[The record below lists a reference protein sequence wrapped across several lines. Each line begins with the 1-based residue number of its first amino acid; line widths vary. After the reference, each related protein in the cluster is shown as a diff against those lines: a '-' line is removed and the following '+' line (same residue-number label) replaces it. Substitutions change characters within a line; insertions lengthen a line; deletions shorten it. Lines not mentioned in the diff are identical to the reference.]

1 MKKKKIIIAGR
12 GLSPGKMNILHQ
24 STGAAVVCNKKR
36 NPVSPWFPG
45 PQSCILTHLLHSTTG
60 NEITRSTRVCRCRAG
75 QGGCRTAAPTTEPAP
90 PALPWSPVPL
100 ARWTKP
106 GAAWARLSFWF
117 VRCCPLPFPLDF
129 SVCCNSPGKFWSEAL
144 ILFGLLGLRLRAGNS
159 TLLLKAF
166 FHLPCKTR
174 QSPCILHIR
183 TGQAF
188 TAWCG
193 NASLDFSPLS
203 TSSSGIQGLGLSV

>member
-1 MKKKKIIIAGR
+1 MVSRAPILHTYALTSLNYWKWDHPQHSRVPLQGRAGR
-12 GLSPGKMNILHQ
+12 LPHGCSHHWA
-24 STGAAVVCNKKR
+24 SATSAAL
-36 NPVSPWFPG
+36 F
-45 PQSCILTHLLHSTTG
+45 
-60 NEITRSTRVCRCRAG
+60 
-75 QGGCRTAAPTTEPAP
+75 
-90 PALPWSPVPL
+90 PVPL

-106 GAAWARLSFWF
+106 RANWARLSFWF

-188 TAWCG
+188 SVQCG
-193 NASLDFSPLS
+193 NASSDFSPLS
-203 TSSSGIQGLGLSV
+203 TSSSRTQRFGSSV